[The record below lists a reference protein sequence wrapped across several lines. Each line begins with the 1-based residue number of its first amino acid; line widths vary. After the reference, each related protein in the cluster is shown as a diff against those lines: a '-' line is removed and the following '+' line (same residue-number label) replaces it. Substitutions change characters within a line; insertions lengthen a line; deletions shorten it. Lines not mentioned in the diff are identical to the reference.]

1 MKKWLIGLG
10 LIIIMVSG
18 VFLLNIKNTVEV
30 DTIYEG
36 ISVSAIDLSKKTREE
51 ALKTIRDKKEE
62 EIKEKSMTLKGREKE
77 YNIALK
83 DIGFDYEY
91 EKAVDDAYKI
101 GRDGKIFQRYK
112 EIKSLEKD
120 KKDIELESFY
130 NKEKIDEKTRNIGK
144 ELNRKVINSE
154 FNFNAGKPTA
164 SEEAL
169 GYKVD
174 EKELSAKIESNIDKL
189 EEIEI
194 PIETIKPTYTKEYYS
209 RINGIIGSS
218 STSFKTSGAGRVQN
232 IQLSTRAF
240 NGKILH
246 PGETISY
253 NSTVGPVT
261 TAAGYKDAP
270 VIIAGDLTPGVG
282 GGICQTSTT
291 LYNALLR
298 ADLTVTERS
307 HHSIPSSYMEKGL
320 DAVVAGNYLD
330 LKFRNDFD
338 YPIYISSRVVN
349 RTVYFDIYGDREK
362 RDYTIQME
370 PKITQVIPHK
380 TKEVLKAS
388 LAPGTRELVQAGRN
402 GYKVTSYKHKIK
414 NGKVFESKVVSND
427 YYKEREAI
435 YNIGPKKVETK
446 KDDGVKKEETPKK
459 EKVED
464 LIVEE

>member
-10 LIIIMVSG
+10 LIIVVVSG
-18 VFLLNIKNTVEV
+18 IVLFNIKNIVEV

-36 ISVSAIDLSKKTREE
+36 ISIAEIDLSNKTKEE
-51 ALKTIRDKKEE
+51 ALKTIKAKKEE
-62 EIKEKSMTLKGREKE
+62 EIREKSMKLIGREKE
-77 YNIALK
+77 YNIALN

-101 GRDGKIFQRYK
+101 ARDGNIFQRYK
-112 EIKSLEKD
+112 KIKSLEQN

-130 NKEKIDEKTRNIGK
+130 NKEKIVEKSINIEK
-144 ELNRKVINSE
+144 ELNREVVNSE
-154 FNFNAGKPTA
+154 FDFNGGNPRA

-169 GYKVD
+169 GYQVD
-174 EKELSAKIESNIDKL
+174 EKELSAKIEDNIYKL
-189 EEIEI
+189 EDIEI
-194 PIETIKPTYTKEYYS
+194 PIETIKPTYTKDYYS
-209 RINGIIGSS
+209 KINGVIGSS

-246 PGETISY
+246 PGDSISY
-253 NSTVGPVT
+253 NSTVGPVS
-261 TAAGYKDAP
+261 TAAGYRDAP
-270 VIIAGDLTPGVG
+270 VIVAGDLTPGVG

-330 LKFRNDFD
+330 LKFKNDFD

-349 RTVYFDIYGDREK
+349 RTVYFDIYGDREN

-370 PKITQVIPHK
+370 PKIREVIPHK
-380 TKEVLKAS
+380 TKEVLKGG

-402 GYKVTSYKHKIK
+402 GYKLTTYKHKIK
-414 NGKVFESKVVSND
+414 NGKVFESKAISND

-435 YNIGPKKVETK
+435 YNVGPEKMETK
-446 KDDGVKKEETPKK
+446 KEEVVKKEETPKK
-459 EKVED
+459 EE
-464 LIVEE
+464 VEELLVEE